1 MPEKW
6 TLIKWTDTGLG
17 STDKVNLIYL
27 TDNDNNVRG
36 ICNASVNSL
45 INCMV
50 GPPSQ
55 LHNDANSCTSTLE
68 ESIFTL

>member
-1 MPEKW
+1 MTEKL
-6 TLIKWTDTGLG
+6 TLIMRTDTGLG
-17 STDKVNLIYL
+17 RTDKGKIIYL

-45 INCMV
+45 TNCMV

-55 LHNDANSCTSTLE
+55 LHNDANSYTSTLE